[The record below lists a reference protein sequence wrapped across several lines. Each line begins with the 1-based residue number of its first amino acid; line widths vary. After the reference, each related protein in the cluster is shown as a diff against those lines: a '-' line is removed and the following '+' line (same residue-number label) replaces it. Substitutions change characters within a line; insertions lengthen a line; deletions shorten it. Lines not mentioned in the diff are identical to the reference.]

1 MTESS
6 RPGQADNF
14 ATTLE
19 ALLRR
24 AYACRKL
31 RATKQHEQDGAEVE
45 KVLRASI
52 PSGGP
57 TRVGSVREIY

>member
-1 MTESS
+1 
-6 RPGQADNF
+6 
-14 ATTLE
+14 
-19 ALLRR
+19 
-24 AYACRKL
+24 
-31 RATKQHEQDGAEVE
+31 VE